1 MVSETTAR
9 LRALPL
15 VSSWTAIA
23 AGWIGFVL
31 LTEHWRPWGDAVRL
45 QYATDVE
52 EYETIARAAPGFPS
66 IRIQTPHA
74 DRFPV
79 HWTIGEL
86 HRLLDI
92 GLHPLYWLATGLVL
106 AATLLAVHATLRT
119 LRASTT
125 AYALCFGAVAAS
137 AYPVRYLLD
146 APGMLTDALFVLGLA
161 VIVHGF
167 VTGRFDLVLAG
178 LVAATLGRQN
188 AVPLAVVAAVCVAL
202 EPRWRPRR
210 WLYAALAVVVPVVV
224 YVVPHEASKSW
235 SAGNGGHGVIGM
247 TVGGDWTPHTFASHI
262 ARCVVAVAIP
272 AALLALGWLRGR
284 RAPLWVPLALGLCV
298 FLQAAALAPDW
309 SHAEPRLAGL
319 ALPALAIAAA
329 PALGAARLGSR
340 ERAVVVVGIAL
351 ASFHHLYSNI
361 GIHRTSEWGALVAI
375 GCLLVLAP
383 VVRRTSLR

>member
-1 MVSETTAR
+1 VVSETTAR
-9 LRALPL
+9 IRALPL
-15 VSSWTAIA
+15 VSTWTAIA

-31 LTEHWRPWGDAVRL
+31 VTERWRPWGDAVRL

-79 HWTIGEL
+79 HWTVGEV

-92 GLHPLYWLATGLVL
+92 GLHPVYWIATCLVL
-106 AATLLAVHATLRT
+106 AATFASVHATLRA

-125 AYALCFGAVAAS
+125 AYALCFGAVVAS
-137 AYPVRYLLD
+137 AYPTRYLLE

-167 VTGRFDLVLAG
+167 VTGRFELVVAG

-188 AVPLAVVAAVCVAL
+188 AVPLAVVVAACVLL
-202 EPRWRPRR
+202 EPRWRTRR
-210 WLYAALAVVVPVVV
+210 VAYAAIGIVVAAVV
-224 YVVPHEASKSW
+224 YIVPHETSQSW
-235 SAGNGGHGVIGM
+235 AAGNGGHGVIGM
-247 TVGGDWTPHTFASHI
+247 TVGGDWTPHTFASHVG
-262 ARCVVAVAIP
+262 RCVVAVAIP
-272 AALLALGWLRGR
+272 AALVVLGWWRGR
-284 RAPLWVPLALGLCV
+284 RHPLWVPLALGLCV
-298 FLQAAALAPDW
+298 FLQAVALAPDW

-319 ALPALAIAAA
+319 ALPALAVAAA

-340 ERAVVVVGIAL
+340 ERALVVVGIAL
-351 ASFHHLYSNI
+351 ASLHHLYSNV
-361 GIHRTSEWGALVAI
+361 GVHRTSEWGALVAV

-383 VVRRTSLR
+383 ALGRPSPR